1 MASWGGFTCSIAGSC
16 PEGGT
21 TVEIRDYARLVRR
34 MRDGQRQYFR
44 TRTQAD
50 LVASK
55 DLERQVDS
63 ATRHVLDTRPR
74 ESLPL
79 LDGPDDGESAP

>member
-79 LDGPDDGESAP
+79 LDGPDDGETVP